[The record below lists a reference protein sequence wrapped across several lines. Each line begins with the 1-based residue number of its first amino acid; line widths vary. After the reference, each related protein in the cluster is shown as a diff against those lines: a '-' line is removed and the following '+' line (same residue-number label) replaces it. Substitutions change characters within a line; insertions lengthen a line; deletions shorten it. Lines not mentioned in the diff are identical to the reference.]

1 MKESPAGAGLSL
13 QLSSGVGIVR
23 THPSLLAD
31 EGVVNWDG
39 EKESPGREV
48 GARRP
53 GRSSGFALAIQNLAR
68 LHSQR
73 QYHSQKDNR
82 CDISASGQADMH
94 RLRKKRPR
102 RSRAAHRV
110 TRVFRGTGVQF
121 RSRTIHD
128 AEDSSPD
135 RCRRPRQ
142 AKPLPSLTK
151 RNLPTRAASKFAKRC
166 TPGTRALRTTVSKR
180 APRSW

>member
-1 MKESPAGAGLSL
+1 VKESPAGAGLSL

-94 RLRKKRPR
+94 RLRKKKAPPKQG
-102 RSRAAHRV
+102 RAQ
-110 TRVFRGTGVQF
+110 G
-121 RSRTIHD
+121 
-128 AEDSSPD
+128 
-135 RCRRPRQ
+135 
-142 AKPLPSLTK
+142 
-151 RNLPTRAASKFAKRC
+151 N
-166 TPGTRALRTTVSKR
+166 
-180 APRSW
+180 